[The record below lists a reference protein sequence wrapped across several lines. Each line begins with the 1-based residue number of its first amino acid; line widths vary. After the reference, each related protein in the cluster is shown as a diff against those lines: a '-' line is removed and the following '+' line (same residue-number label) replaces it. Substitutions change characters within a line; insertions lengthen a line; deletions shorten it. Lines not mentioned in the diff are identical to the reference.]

1 MPEVKPKKNLNPTL
15 DELREKFNL
24 DERKRQLDSI
34 KPQYND
40 QLKNQEEIKAMKQA
54 LVNGNRNAFRG
65 VFPDQK
71 VSTYNEYFIE
81 RKNKYKNDYKPDF
94 YTSGIK
100 GKIPDPYILKKMQS
114 DREIKSALKSK
125 ISSILLK

>member
-1 MPEVKPKKNLNPTL
+1 MPEIKPKKNLDPTL

-24 DERKRQLDSI
+24 DERKRHLNSI
-34 KPQYND
+34 KPVYND

-54 LVNGNRNAFRG
+54 LVNGNKNAFRG
-65 VFPDQK
+65 IFPDQK
-71 VSTYNEYFIE
+71 LSTYNEFYIE
-81 RKNKYKNDYKPDF
+81 RKDKHKIDNKPDF

-100 GKIPDPYILKKMQS
+100 GKIPDPYILRKMQS

-125 ISSILLK
+125 VSSILLK